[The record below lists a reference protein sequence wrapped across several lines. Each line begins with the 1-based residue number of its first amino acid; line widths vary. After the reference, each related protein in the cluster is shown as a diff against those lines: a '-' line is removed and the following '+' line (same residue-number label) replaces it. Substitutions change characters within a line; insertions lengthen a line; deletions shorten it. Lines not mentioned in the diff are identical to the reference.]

1 MKLLFVT
8 DQLQF
13 GGAERHLVALATGLA
28 QRGHEVVVA
37 YLKDQVELADA
48 LQAGGVQQLVCCHSR
63 GGLDWAA
70 VRRLATVV
78 KQVEPDAIVAIAHY
92 SLMFATFARL
102 LARRKVPL
110 SFISHSMD
118 CVIRSRADRLRFV
131 VYRRFY
137 RMADCV
143 IFVSQLQEGF
153 FGAMQI
159 VPRRT
164 EVVHNGI
171 DLAHFDTAAVAD
183 EAAALRLRHGI
194 APDELA
200 IGLCAI
206 FREEKRHID
215 LLSAL
220 AALRRQGIAAKAVLV
235 GDGPM
240 RAEIEAAI
248 NRLGLRGAVVLAGF
262 QQDVRPYIAMCDV
275 MTLTS
280 HAETF
285 PMATLEYMAMG
296 KPLVASKVGGLNEQV
311 SDGVN
316 GLLYPPGDTARLAG
330 ALASVADPALRARLG
345 EGALATVRARFDVHQ
360 MVARYEAI
368 LAALAARGGVSAG
381 ALGRT
386 RHAD

>member
-1 MKLLFVT
+1 MKLLFIT
-8 DQLQF
+8 DQLKF

-48 LQAGGVQQLVCCHSR
+48 LRAGGVQRLECCHSR
-63 GGLDWAA
+63 GGLDLAA
-70 VRRLATVV
+70 VRRLAALVR
-78 KQVEPDAIVAIAHY
+78 QLEPDAMVAIAHY
-92 SLMFATFARL
+92 SLMFATFARM
-102 LARRKVPL
+102 LAGWRVPL
-110 SFISHSMD
+110 TFISHSMD
-118 CVIRSRADRLRFV
+118 CVIRSRADRLRFF

-137 RMADCV
+137 RRADCV
-143 IFVSQLQEGF
+143 VFVSQMQLGF
-153 FGAMQI
+153 FGAMGI
-159 VPRRT
+159 VPRRS

-171 DLAHFDTAAVAD
+171 DLAHFDAASVAAAAAV
-183 EAAALRLRHGI
+183 LRARHAI
-194 APDELA
+194 APGELA

-215 LLSAL
+215 LLSAV
-220 AALRRQGIAAKAVLV
+220 ASLRQRGVPARAVLV

-240 RAEIEAAI
+240 RPEIETAI
-248 NRLGLRGAVVLAGF
+248 DTLGLRGAVVLAGF

-285 PMATLEYMAMG
+285 PMATLEYMALG
-296 KPLVASKVGGLNEQV
+296 KPLVASDVGGLREQV

-316 GLLYPPGDTARLAG
+316 GLLYRPGDTARLAD
-330 ALASVADPALRARLG
+330 ALASMADPGLRARLG
-345 EGALATVRARFDVHQ
+345 EGALATVRARFDVHN
-360 MVARYEAI
+360 MVTRYEAI
-368 LAALAARGGVSAG
+368 LAALAGQGMRAAR

>member
-8 DQLQF
+8 DQLKF
-13 GGAERHLVALATGLA
+13 GGAERHLVALASGLA

-48 LQAGGVQQLVCCHSR
+48 LTAGGVQQLVCCHSR

-70 VRRLATVV
+70 VRRLAGIV

-171 DLAHFDTAAVAD
+171 DLAHFDAAAVAD
-183 EAAALRLRHGI
+183 QAAALRLRHGI

-215 LLSAL
+215 LLTAL
-220 AALRRQGIAAKAVLV
+220 AALRRQGRAAKAVLV

-248 NRLGLRGAVVLAGF
+248 DKLGLRGAVVLAGF

-296 KPLVASKVGGLNEQV
+296 KPLVASKVGGLNEQL

-368 LAALAARGGVSAG
+368 LAALAARGAVAAR

>member
-8 DQLQF
+8 DQLKF

-70 VRRLATVV
+70 VRRLATLV

-171 DLAHFDTAAVAD
+171 DLAHFDAAAVAD

-220 AALRRQGIAAKAVLV
+220 ADLRRKGIAAKAVLV

-248 NRLGLRGAVVLAGF
+248 DRLGLRGAVVLAGF
-262 QQDVRPYIAMCDV
+262 QQDVRPYIGMCDV

-316 GLLYPPGDTARLAG
+316 GLLYPPGDIARLAG
-330 ALASVADPALRARLG
+330 ALASVADPALRARLR
-345 EGALATVRARFDVHQ
+345 EGALATVRVRFDVHQ

>member
-8 DQLQF
+8 DQLKF

-153 FGAMQI
+153 FGAMRI

-171 DLAHFDTAAVAD
+171 DLAHFDAAAVAD

-248 NRLGLRGAVVLAGF
+248 DRLGLRGAVVLAGF

-316 GLLYPPGDTARLAG
+316 GLLYPPGDIARLAG
-330 ALASVADPALRARLG
+330 ALASVAGPALRARLG
-345 EGALATVRARFDVHQ
+345 EGALATVRARFDVQQ

-368 LAALAARGGVSAG
+368 LAALAAHGGFAAS